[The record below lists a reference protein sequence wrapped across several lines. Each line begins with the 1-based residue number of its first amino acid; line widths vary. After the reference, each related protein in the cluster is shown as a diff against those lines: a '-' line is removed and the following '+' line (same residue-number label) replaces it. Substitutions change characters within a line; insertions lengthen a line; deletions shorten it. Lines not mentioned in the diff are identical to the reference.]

1 MIRVDAG
8 ALHTFIAKA
17 LTSRGVDTADARTVA
32 DILLAA
38 DLRGVESHGAAR
50 LRSHYL
56 NRIANGVL
64 DVSPVV
70 RIERDMPTTMSID
83 AGNGLGHPVA
93 KRAMQH
99 AIDKARQRDI
109 GIVAV
114 RNSNHFGIAGYY
126 AMMALQH
133 DMIGIASTNAL
144 RGVAPTFGS
153 DAMLGTNPLAIAIPA
168 ASEEP
173 YVLDFATSAVARG
186 KLEIAVRK
194 GGTMPLGWAV
204 DAGGNPTTDPVAGL
218 AGALLPLGGSGVE
231 NGGHKGF
238 GLGVLVDILCAVLS
252 GGTFGAAIPAS
263 LGPMEPGPISHWF
276 MAMRVGALRDIEEF
290 KRDVDTELRAF
301 KASAP
306 VPGQTRVYVPG
317 ELEFESERDARR
329 NGVQVRETVFAELQ
343 AIGTELGIEPPAAR

>member
-1 MIRVDAG
+1 M
-8 ALHTFIAKA
+8 T
-17 LTSRGVDTADARTVA
+17 
-32 DILLAA
+32 
-38 DLRGVESHGAAR
+38 
-50 LRSHYL
+50 
-56 NRIANGVL
+56 
-64 DVSPVV
+64 PVV
-70 RIERDMPTTMSID
+70 RIERETPTTMSID
-83 AGNGLGHPVA
+83 AGNGLGHPVS

-99 AIDKARQRDI
+99 AIDKARRRDI

-126 AMMALQH
+126 AMMALPH

-153 DAMLGTNPLAIAIPA
+153 EAMLGTNPLAFAIPA
-168 ASEEP
+168 AAEEP

-194 GGTMPLGWAV
+194 GGKMPLGWAV
-204 DAGGNPTTDPVAGL
+204 DADGTPTTDPKAGL
-218 AGALLPLGGSGVE
+218 GGALLPLGGSGVE

-238 GLGVLVDILCAVLS
+238 GMGVLVDTLCAVLS
-252 GGTFGAAIPAS
+252 GGTFGAAIPES

-276 MAMRVGALRDIEEF
+276 MAMRVGAMRDIDEF

-306 VPGQTRVYVPG
+306 VPGQTRVFIPG
-317 ELEFESERDARR
+317 EIEFESERDARR
-329 NGVQVRETVFAELQ
+329 NGVQLRETVFAELQ
-343 AIGTELGIEPPAAR
+343 AIGAELAIPAPPARS